1 MKQTA
6 GRCPARG
13 TPGHVE
19 MLINANVAGIFPA
32 FSAVLKKAFS
42 EIPEA
47 LKKGM
52 REICEAIKRTISPD
66 L

>member
-1 MKQTA
+1 
-6 GRCPARG
+6 
-13 TPGHVE
+13 